1 MKHKLIHS
9 EFNPETG
16 VSTVIIQ
23 NKYGHFTG
31 KAKLDAADAAY
42 PSKFQG
48 CEYAEMKAIMSYLDE
63 RILLLRIEQKAL
75 MNCYVEMKQ
84 SCHFNENSFE
94 VKHLKKSIW
103 NKSKLIVKLVGEKE
117 QIKNRMEI
125 NIAERDI
132 SAKHLSKHRN
142 KIQQMGKKD

>member
-16 VSTVIIQ
+16 VSTVVIQ

-31 KAKLDAADAAY
+31 TAKLDAADATY

-63 RILLLRIEQKAL
+63 RIACARLEKKVLI
-75 MNCYVEMKQ
+75 NCYVEMKQ
-84 SCHFNENSFE
+84 SCHFNDNSFE
-94 VKHLKKSIW
+94 ARHLKKTIW
-103 NKSKLIVKLVGEKE
+103 NKSKLIVQLVGEKE

-125 NIAERDI
+125 TIAERDI